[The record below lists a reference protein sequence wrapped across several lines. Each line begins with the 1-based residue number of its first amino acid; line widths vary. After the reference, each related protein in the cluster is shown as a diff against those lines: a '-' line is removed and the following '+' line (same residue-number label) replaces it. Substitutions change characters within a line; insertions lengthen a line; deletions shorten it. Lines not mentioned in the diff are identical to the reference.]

1 LFHED
6 KFHHPEFLG
15 LVHIPLGSFAV
26 DELADKWYN
35 LEKRPG
41 LIDQKKVISGSVR
54 LQVIYTTSLN
64 ALYAPMAV
72 DGVKKPPLSTAH
84 LRANIRR
91 AQILWRSLQIDWWRS
106 SYEEIMA
113 WRKPM
118 RTLLCFVSY
127 SLLIL
132 SYPSSWLAP
141 LIPLTMLMIMSAN
154 YVDARYNAADAKYG
168 LVDATTAMDSDDE
181 DDDDDDLDASSSSS
195 DISLSRHGQDGISG
209 SGHSGS
215 GGVVNAVHVGPGLFT
230 KVKNYKSAVEN
241 VQNQLGHICDRLEQ
255 IQGIFSWRDPQR
267 SLVLFKVL
275 SIVLLLMMVF
285 PLRWLLFLLG
295 IYRFSYHL
303 IKRRTIGNA
312 PYQKVLM
319 LSNFVARAPV
329 AGDSVSSELNLPAQL
344 KKIK

>member
-1 LFHED
+1 VFGSFKRRKTFCKLCGLAYCGLEACFDHKQKTCRACLRTDEDPDIDFTVSNSNVLIKVCEAKDLPVKDSSMGGCNAYAVIVFEGKKYQTLTVDHTTTPRFNQQFSIPVNGHDNALQVALFHED

-168 LVDATTAMDSDDE
+168 
-181 DDDDDDLDASSSSS
+181 
-195 DISLSRHGQDGISG
+195 
-209 SGHSGS
+209 
-215 GGVVNAVHVGPGLFT
+215 
-230 KVKNYKSAVEN
+230 
-241 VQNQLGHICDRLEQ
+241 
-255 IQGIFSWRDPQR
+255 
-267 SLVLFKVL
+267 
-275 SIVLLLMMVF
+275 
-285 PLRWLLFLLG
+285 
-295 IYRFSYHL
+295 
-303 IKRRTIGNA
+303 
-312 PYQKVLM
+312 
-319 LSNFVARAPV
+319 
-329 AGDSVSSELNLPAQL
+329 
-344 KKIK
+344 